1 MYTLPDNPVFML
13 RIIVLVAFIFTS
25 GAAGYSQQLF
35 TMSNQCLAQ
44 MKNADRLNNEKKYDS
59 ALALYKSMG
68 KCNSK
73 DAKEQK
79 AFGAARAYNGLKEY
93 DQAIAYANEALKQTK
108 NTSINGYFQR
118 AMAYNGKKMVD
129 SSRSDF
135 ERIIQLTEKNQNIKE
150 RATIYAMIGDL
161 YSQSGLKDSATA
173 NIDKAI
179 SLDPGNASFYIQK
192 GDLHAREGDYDG
204 AFVQYD
210 KAVELG
216 RTDVDMYKIRTEM
229 RMKMVQDKYK
239 TDNAQELRNKMTA
252 TEKQQVCTELKKLI
266 SLGYKNMKADM
277 FDALVCK

>member
-1 MYTLPDNPVFML
+1 MYTLPHNPVFML
-13 RIIVLVAFIFTS
+13 RIILFVAFICA
-25 GAAGYSQQLF
+25 GRVAGYSQQLF

-68 KCNSK
+68 KCDSK

-79 AFGAARAYNGLKEY
+79 AAGAARAYNGLKDY
-93 DQAIAYANEALKQTK
+93 DQAIAFANEALKQTK

-129 SSRSDF
+129 QSRSDF
-135 ERIIQLTEKNQNIKE
+135 ERIIQLTEKNQNTKE

-161 YSQSGLKDSATA
+161 YWQSEMKDSATA
-173 NIDKAI
+173 NLDKAI

-192 GDLHAREGDYDG
+192 GDMQAKDGDYDA

-216 RTDVDMYKIRTEM
+216 RKDVDMYRIRTEM

-239 TDNAQELRNKMTA
+239 TDNAQELRSKMNA
-252 TEKQQVCTELKKLI
+252 TEKEQVCTELKKLI

>member
-1 MYTLPDNPVFML
+1 MFRKIVLAAFML
-13 RIIVLVAFIFTS
+13 APCI
-25 GAAGYSQQLF
+25 AGSSQQLF

-44 MKNADRLNNEKKYDS
+44 MKNADRLNNEGKYDS
-59 ALALYKSMG
+59 ALLVYKSMG

-79 AFGAARAYNGLKEY
+79 AAGAARSYNGLKNY
-93 DQAIAYANEALKQTK
+93 DQAIAYANDALKQTK

-118 AMAYNGKKMVD
+118 AMAYNGKKMTD
-129 SSRSDF
+129 SSRADF
-135 ERIIQLTEKNQNIKE
+135 ERIIQLTEKNQNVKE
-150 RATIYAMIGDL
+150 RATIYAMIADL
-161 YSQSGLKDSATA
+161 YWQSGLRDSASA
-173 NIDKAI
+173 NMEKAI
-179 SLDPGNASFYIQK
+179 ALDPANASFYIQK
-192 GDLHAREGDYDG
+192 GDMRARDGDYDG

-216 RTDVDMYKIRTEM
+216 RTDIDMYKIRTEM
-229 RMKMVQDKYK
+229 RMKMVQDKYR
-239 TDNAQELRNKMTA
+239 TENAQELRSRMTA

>member
-1 MYTLPDNPVFML
+1 MVRILSLLAVTLAISFN
-13 RIIVLVAFIFTS
+13 S
-25 GAAGYSQQLF
+25 YSQQLF

-59 ALALYKSMG
+59 ALAVYRSMG
-68 KCNSK
+68 KCDSK

-79 AFGAARAYNGLKEY
+79 AAGAARSYNGLKNY
-93 DQAIAYANEALKQTK
+93 DMAIASANEALKQTK
-108 NTSINGYFQR
+108 NTSINGYFER
-118 AMAYNGKKMVD
+118 AIAYNGKKLTD
-129 SSRSDF
+129 SSRADF

-161 YSQSGLKDSATA
+161 YWRSGMKDSAVS
-173 NIDKAI
+173 NLDKAMA
-179 SLDPGNASFYIQK
+179 LDPANASFYIQK
-192 GDLHAREGDYDG
+192 GDMAAKEGNYDA

-216 RTDVDMYKIRTEM
+216 RTDIDMYKIRSGA

-239 TDNAQELRNKMTA
+239 TENAQELRSKMTP

-266 SLGYKNMKADM
+266 SLGYKDMKADM